1 MNKMID
7 KPNSNIIGI
16 IVLPKFI
23 RKFAIIYYLQCLQT
37 IVEVNVYMSKV
48 PFGEAASVA
57 GVHFNTLRNWRK
69 AGKLKTAEKVIENG
83 RELWL
88 VEQQE
93 VDNISRQSRQN
104 APETPANY
112 HVDIDGVNPA
122 NDPPIEP
129 RNGPGLSTTP
139 ALEQTL
145 VFMRESVVRPL
156 VEANERQAARLE
168 EMAEEVGSLK
178 ERVRE
183 LEARLAQNKET
194 IRSVAQPVIEP
205 SPVLNRETLQPELPK
220 KRRWW
225 QF

>member
-1 MNKMID
+1 
-7 KPNSNIIGI
+7 
-16 IVLPKFI
+16 
-23 RKFAIIYYLQCLQT
+23 
-37 IVEVNVYMSKV
+37 MSKV

-88 VEQQE
+88 VEQAE

-104 APETPANY
+104 LPEMPANY

-122 NDPPIEP
+122 NDPPTEI

-156 VEANERQAARLE
+156 VEANERQAARLQ
-168 EMAEEVGSLK
+168 EMSEEVGSLK
-178 ERVRE
+178 ERVRQ
-183 LEARLAQNKET
+183 LEARLAENTEP
-194 IRSVAQPVIEP
+194 AQPVPQSGPEP
-205 SPVLNRETLQPELPK
+205 SPVLNTETLQSEPPK